1 MKKFNTTGICRPEK
15 HYMVDIQERLI
26 QIKEMVDDGQYFVI
40 NRARQYGK
48 TTTLFALKKFLAK
61 DYLVVFLDFQ
71 SQMSTRKFENEMIFS
86 IAFLEAFL
94 KKISFDEISSSLNL
108 KEKLEQL
115 NRFYRDNPERLDL
128 VELFNLLSEVCAI
141 SEKPIV
147 LMIDE
152 VDSASNNQVFL
163 DFLAQLRDGFLA
175 RDEEPAFHSVILA
188 GLYDIK
194 NLKQKIRSEQEHKTN
209 SPWNIAADYDI
220 VMSLS
225 EAGIANML
233 EEYNREHQIS
243 MDVSSMAKD
252 IYDYTS
258 GYPFLVSRI
267 CKLIDEKIAFQM
279 SKEEAWTHRGFV
291 EALKLLYNEKNTLF
305 DSLTHRMEE
314 NKELETLVYDVLF
327 MGKHILYDSYNT
339 AIEQAQILGFV
350 KNKDG
355 AVAITNRI
363 FETRLYNM
371 FLSTSESRST
381 SAYVV
386 GMKEKNQFI
395 SNGNLDMEQILYKFV
410 QHYTEI
416 YGDREEVF
424 IENEGRRL
432 FLLYLRPIINGV
444 GNYYI
449 EAQTRDSRRTDVIV
463 DYNGQQYIIEL
474 KIWHED
480 RYHMSAE
487 EQLSDYLDTY
497 HAKKGYLLTFSF
509 NKKKEAGVK
518 TVTYKDK
525 IIVEAIV

>member
-1 MKKFNTTGICRPEK
+1 MKRFNTTGICKPEK
-15 HYMVDIQERLI
+15 HYMVDLHERLI

-71 SQMSTRKFENEMIFS
+71 NQMSARKFEDEMVFS

-94 KKISFDEISSSLNL
+94 KKISLDEMQSSL

-115 NRFYRDNPERLDL
+115 RKFYTEKPEKLDL
-128 VELFNLLSEVCAI
+128 VVLFNLLSEVCEV
-141 SEKPIV
+141 SEKPVV
-147 LMIDE
+147 LVIDE

-163 DFLAQLRDGFLA
+163 DFLAQLRGGFLA
-175 RDEEPAFHSVILA
+175 RDEEATFHSVILA

-194 NLKQKIRSEQEHKTN
+194 NLKRKLRSEEEHKTN
-209 SPWNIAADYDI
+209 SPWNIAADFD
-220 VMSLS
+220 VNMSLS
-225 EAGIANML
+225 EIGIANML
-233 EEYNREHQIS
+233 EEYDRDYQIG
-243 MDVSSMAKD
+243 MNVSSMAKD
-252 IYDYTS
+252 IHDYTS

-267 CKLIDEKIAFQM
+267 CKLLDEKVSLHM
-279 SKEEAWTHRGFV
+279 SKSEAWTHRGFV

-327 MGKHILYDSYNT
+327 TGKHILYDPYNA

-350 KNKDG
+350 KNKNG
-355 AVAITNRI
+355 AVAIANRI

-371 FLSTSESRST
+371 FLSTSEARST
-381 SAYVV
+381 NTYVV
-386 GMKEKNQFI
+386 GMKDKNQFV
-395 SNGNLDMEQILYKFV
+395 SNGYLDMEQVIYRFV
-410 QHYTEI
+410 QHYTDI
-416 YGDREEVF
+416 YGDRDDVF
-424 IENEGRRL
+424 KENEGRRL

-449 EAQTRDSRRTDVIV
+449 EAQTRDARRTDVIV

-474 KIWHED
+474 KIWHGEV
-480 RYHMSAE
+480 YNQSAE
-487 EQLSDYLDTY
+487 EQLSDYLDVY
-497 HAKKGYLLTFSF
+497 NLKKGYLLTFNF
-509 NKKKEAGVK
+509 NKKKEIGVK
-518 TVTYKDK
+518 TITYKDK
-525 IIVEAIV
+525 ILVEAIV